1 MISLH
6 EMANLP
12 PDEPR
17 HLRVYHED
25 YGPVLWWTR
34 PITEAPWVGSPL
46 CSDWPGY
53 HQWWTPLPP
62 MPPKLCRERST
73 PTAHQGTDAMQGGDR
88 NG

>member
-1 MISLH
+1 MISLRA
-6 EMANLP
+6 MAELP

-34 PITEAPWVGSPL
+34 PISEPPWVGSPL
-46 CSDWPGY
+46 YEEWPGY

-62 MPPKLCRERST
+62 MPPKLCRDWHPSPNRPVVPEERSD
-73 PTAHQGTDAMQGGDR
+73 GEG
-88 NG
+88 